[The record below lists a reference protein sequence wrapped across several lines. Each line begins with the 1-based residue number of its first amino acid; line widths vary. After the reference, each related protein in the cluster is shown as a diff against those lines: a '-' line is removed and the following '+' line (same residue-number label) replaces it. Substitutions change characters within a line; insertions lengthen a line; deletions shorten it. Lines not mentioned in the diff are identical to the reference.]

1 MNTQTAYIAIAI
13 VALAI
18 VAILVFVLGGNK
30 QDNRLT
36 PLAGLA
42 FGFVI
47 AGIIFTNDRLIS
59 YGLMG
64 VGIILAV
71 IDIFRSKRK

>member
-13 VALAI
+13 AALAI
-18 VAILVFVLGGNK
+18 VAILVFVLGRNK

-42 FGFVI
+42 FGFVT
-47 AGIIFTNDRLIS
+47 AGIVFNNDRFIS

-64 VGIILAV
+64 AGIILAV
-71 IDIFRSKRK
+71 VDIFRSKRK

>member
-1 MNTQTAYIAIAI
+1 MNTQIAYIAIAI

-18 VAILVFVLGGNK
+18 VAILVSVLGRNRQK
-30 QDNRLT
+30 NRLT
-36 PLAGLA
+36 PLASLA
-42 FGFVI
+42 FGFVT
-47 AGIIFTNDRLIS
+47 AGIIFNNDRFIS

-71 IDIFRSKRK
+71 IDIFRSKR